1 MDLPDRH
8 QAFCKVEVDL
18 LQTVVAAARTTCV
31 LVLAVHRELLQV
43 PVPRPQNLVGRK
55 MEMATARVTGVVA
68 VVVVQ
73 GLQVRMQLLQVE
85 QAVQAFRL
93 RLRDRVLHTPAVVVA
108 VVECI
113 RPQHLEEAVVR
124 AAVGQER
131 RHQTRLVALHK
142 TV

>member
-1 MDLPDRH
+1 M
-8 QAFCKVEVDL
+8 EVDL

-31 LVLAVHRELLQV
+31 LVLVVHRELLQV

-93 RLRDRVLHTPAVVVA
+93 RLPARVLHTPAVAVA
-108 VVECI
+108 EVE
-113 RPQHLEEAVVR
+113 
-124 AAVGQER
+124 
-131 RHQTRLVALHK
+131 
-142 TV
+142 